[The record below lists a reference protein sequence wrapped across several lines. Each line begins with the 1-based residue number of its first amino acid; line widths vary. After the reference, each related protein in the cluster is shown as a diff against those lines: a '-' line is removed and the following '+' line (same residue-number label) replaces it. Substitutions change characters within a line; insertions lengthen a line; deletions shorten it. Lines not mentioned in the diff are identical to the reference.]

1 MTESDLPTTRG
12 TVIAGKYR
20 VEAVIGEGGMG
31 AIVRARHIALNRDV
45 AIKLMRNEISG
56 VHKASERFL
65 REARATANIES
76 DYVAHVSDID
86 VLPSGIPF
94 IVMEFLDGVDLATHV
109 AAKRQRD
116 VTESVDWI
124 LQTLSGLAA
133 AHELGIVHRDLKPT
147 NLFLAKRAD
156 GSRRIKVLDFGV
168 SKVLDDSDFSREGHN
183 DGLTTTSNF
192 VVGTPR
198 YMAPEQ
204 ITAPRDVDERA
215 DLWAVGLILYEFL
228 VGAHPFDGKTPGAIM
243 GHVLATPILPID
255 SFRADVPLELAKV
268 VEHCLQRDRT
278 KRISSA
284 HDLLKALAPFGSPR
298 LSASL
303 IAALPPPSIRPQ
315 APQAPFVAGGFAAV
329 KPERATRDGTDE
341 SANTALQGSAAL
353 AQAAGATPPM
363 ARDAATVHTPSGI
376 SLEAAGPASVP
387 VLLER
392 SQAKPGVST
401 PLTGSP
407 ASGNTPAGVAPS
419 SSQNADPGTLNAWHQ
434 EQRREGSRLAWV
446 FGGVTLVG
454 ALGLVGWFY
463 FAQQSSES
471 DYSPTQSEP
480 TGTQP
485 PANAVVAPS
494 RPEPAAEPVVA
505 DPPAVAQAPADAP
518 LPSASAAPRVVPL
531 PPTPVAPAPPPP
543 KAELP
548 PKTALS
554 PKSKAKP
561 KAADTAAPAPAPA
574 PEAPAV
580 SAPPA
585 PDPTPAPTPQETRPS
600 KDSILGTR
608 N

>member
-1 MTESDLPTTRG
+1 MTESEFPTTRG

-31 AIVRARHIALNRDV
+31 AIVRARHLALNRDV
-45 AIKLMRNEISG
+45 AIKLMRNEITG

-116 VTESVDWI
+116 VVEAVDWM

-156 GSRRIKVLDFGV
+156 GTRRIKVLDFGV
-168 SKVLDDSDFSREGHN
+168 SKVLDDSDFSKEGHN

-243 GHVLATPILPID
+243 GHVLATPILPIE
-255 SFRADVPLELAKV
+255 SFRADVPLALAKV
-268 VEHCLQRDRT
+268 VEHCLQRDRS
-278 KRISSA
+278 KRIASA
-284 HDLLKALAPFGSPR
+284 HDLLKALVPFGSPR
-298 LSASL
+298 LAASL
-303 IAALPPPSIRPQ
+303 LAELPPPSIRVP

-329 KPERATRDGTDE
+329 KPERATRDGAEE
-341 SANTALQGSAAL
+341 SAHTALQGSSSPVAAVS
-353 AQAAGATPPM
+353 
-363 ARDAATVHTPSGI
+363 ARDAATVHTPSG
-376 SLEAAGPASVP
+376 LQVEPAPTSIP

-392 SQAKPGVST
+392 SQAKPSART

-407 ASGNTPAGVAPS
+407 TSGNTPAAVAPGS
-419 SSQNADPGTLNAWHQ
+419 NRTPSDTSSQGADPGTLNAWHH
-434 EQRREGSRLAWV
+434 EQRKEGSRLPWV
-446 FGGVTLVG
+446 FGGITLVG
-454 ALGLVGWFY
+454 ALALGGWFIV
-463 FAQQSSES
+463 AQQSTDA
-471 DYSPTQSEP
+471 DYSQNPIGVQP
-480 TGTQP
+480 P
-485 PANAVVAPS
+485 PANAIVAPS
-494 RPEPAAEPVVA
+494 QPDPPEPAPV
-505 DPPAVAQAPADAP
+505 
-518 LPSASAAPRVVPL
+518 ASAATSAVPVPSAAPLSSAVPPPAAAPQVVPL
-531 PPTPVAPAPPPP
+531 PPPATAPA
-543 KAELP
+543 ALP
-548 PKTALS
+548 TRA
-554 PKSKAKP
+554 KAKP
-561 KAADTAAPAPAPA
+561 KGASKEAPAPA
-574 PEAPAV
+574 PEKSPV
-580 SAPPA
+580 SVAKEPEPPA
-585 PDPTPAPTPQETRPS
+585 PPTPQETRPS

>member
-1 MTESDLPTTRG
+1 MTDSELPTSPG
-12 TVIAGKYR
+12 AIIAGKYR

-31 AIVRARHIALNRDV
+31 AIIRAKHIALNRDV
-45 AIKLMRNEISG
+45 AIKLMRSEITG

-109 AAKRQRD
+109 AAKRQRE

-133 AHELGIVHRDLKPT
+133 AHEIGIVHRDLKPT
-147 NLFLAKRAD
+147 NLFLAKRVD

-228 VGAHPFDGKTPGAIM
+228 VGAHPFDGNTPGAIM
-243 GHVLATPILPID
+243 GHVLATPILPLD
-255 SFRADVPLELAKV
+255 AVRSDVPLELAKV
-268 VEHCLQRDRT
+268 VERCLQRDRT
-278 KRISSA
+278 KRYESA

-298 LSASL
+298 LAASL
-303 IAALPPPSIRPQ
+303 IAALPPPSIRAP

-329 KPERATRDGTDE
+329 KPERMAHDGSSD
-341 SANTALQGSAAL
+341 SNTALQGSSAPIA
-353 AQAAGATPPM
+353 
-363 ARDAATVHTPSGI
+363 ARDAATLHTPSGI
-376 SLEAAGPASVP
+376 NLEAAGPASIP

-392 SQAKPGVST
+392 THAKPSSRT

-407 ASGNTPAGVAPS
+407 VSAKSPVPGTPAPSDRTPGAAS
-419 SSQNADPGTLNAWHQ
+419 SSSDPGTLNAWHQ
-434 EQRREGSRLAWV
+434 DERREGSKLPWV
-446 FGGVTLVG
+446 FGGVTLLG
-454 ALGLVGWFY
+454 AAALGGWFY
-463 FAQQSSES
+463 FAQQPAAS
-471 DYSPTQSEP
+471 DYAA
-480 TGTQP
+480 TQP
-485 PANAVVAPS
+485 AQIGDQPVPTSTLVAPS
-494 RPEPAAEPVVA
+494 QPEPAAA
-505 DPPAVAQAPADAP
+505 I
-518 LPSASAAPRVVPL
+518 
-531 PPTPVAPAPPPP
+531 
-543 KAELP
+543 
-548 PKTALS
+548 
-554 PKSKAKP
+554 
-561 KAADTAAPAPAPA
+561 PA
-574 PEAPAV
+574 PEAPAPAV
-580 SAPPA
+580 TASAAPAVVPLPSAPPA
-585 PDPTPAPTPQETRPS
+585 APVPVAPLAKAKIKAKAASAAPPTLTPAPAAPAPPAPAPVAKEPEKPAAPTPQETRPA

>member
-1 MTESDLPTTRG
+1 MTESEIPTSPG
-12 TVIAGKYR
+12 TIIAGKYR

-31 AIVRARHIALNRDV
+31 AIVRARHLALNRDV
-45 AIKLMRNEISG
+45 AIKLMRNEITG

-109 AAKRQRD
+109 ATKRQRG
-116 VTESVDWI
+116 VIESVDWM

-255 SFRADVPLELAKV
+255 SFRTDVPLELAKV

-278 KRISSA
+278 KRVESA
-284 HDLLKALAPFGSPR
+284 HELLNALAPFGSPR

-303 IAALPPPSIRPQ
+303 IAALPPPSIRAP

-329 KPERATRDGTDE
+329 KPERVSRDDADE
-341 SANTALQGSAAL
+341 SAHTALQGSAVSVP
-353 AQAAGATPPM
+353 TS
-363 ARDAATVHTPSGI
+363 ARDAATVHTPSSI
-376 SLEAAGPASVP
+376 QVEVNGPTSIP

-392 SQAKPGVST
+392 SQAKPSLRT

-407 ASGNTPAGVAPS
+407 ASGNTPAGVPVS
-419 SSQNADPGTLNAWHQ
+419 SNRTPNDTSSQNADPGTLNAWHH
-434 EQRREGSRLAWV
+434 EQRREGSKLAWV

-454 ALGLVGWFY
+454 ALALGGWFY
-463 FAQQSSES
+463 FAQQSSDS
-471 DYSPTQSEP
+471 DYPQPGDTAATQP
-480 TGTQP
+480 P
-485 PANAVVAPS
+485 PANAIVAPS
-494 RPEPAAEPVVA
+494 LPDPPEPAPVVSA
-505 DPPAVAQAPADAP
+505 AAP
-518 LPSASAAPRVVPL
+518 SAAPEPSAVPIASAVPLVVPL
-531 PPTPVAPAPPPP
+531 PSPPAGAPTPAP
-543 KAELP
+543 KA
-548 PKTALS
+548 KI
-554 PKSKAKP
+554 KAK
-561 KAADTAAPAPAPA
+561 AASAAAPAPAPA
-574 PEAPAV
+574 PEKPAV
-580 SAPPA
+580 SAPKEPV
-585 PDPTPAPTPQETRPS
+585 PTPQETRPS